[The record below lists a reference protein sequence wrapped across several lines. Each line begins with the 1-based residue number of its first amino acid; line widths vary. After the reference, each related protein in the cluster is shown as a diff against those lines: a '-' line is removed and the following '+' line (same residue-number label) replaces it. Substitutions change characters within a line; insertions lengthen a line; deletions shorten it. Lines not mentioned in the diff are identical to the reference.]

1 MSITENY
8 ILNGYTL
15 LKKKGTKLSFTGAM
29 WDSPR
34 IKIVYF
40 TAVFSISIDKG
51 FCHSEGYFHKL
62 IMKQIA
68 L

>member
-1 MSITENY
+1 
-8 ILNGYTL
+8 
-15 LKKKGTKLSFTGAM
+15 M

-51 FCHSEGYFHKL
+51 YCHSEGYFHKL

-68 L
+68 LRY